1 LTPNGTNPGEDGR
14 ERMELDVRL
23 DIDLLSITIDDPFR
37 LDIDDVIA
45 RIDAFLAARGTARG
59 RADIRGLL
67 PLMVKGIAGCEEG
80 CPANA
85 RELVEQ
91 GYQNFALQYIEGGIL
106 TAMTKM
112 ADGKALSLK
121 LFPDF

>member
-1 LTPNGTNPGEDGR
+1 
-14 ERMELDVRL
+14 MELDVRL
-23 DIDLLSITIDDPFR
+23 ENDPLSITIADPFR
-37 LDIDDVIA
+37 PDIDDIIT
-45 RIDAFLAARGTARG
+45 RIDAFLAARGTERDG
-59 RADIRGLL
+59 TDIRGLL

-91 GYQNFALQYIEGGIL
+91 GYQDFALQYVEGGIL
-106 TAMTKM
+106 TAMAKM
-112 ADGKALSLK
+112 VNGKALSLK